1 MLTELS
7 LRNFALIQA
16 CTLSFRQ
23 GFNVITGET
32 GAGKSMLLGG
42 LNLLAGAR
50 GGRHYL
56 GAGGAEALLRAR
68 FGDGLELE
76 RQLDARRSRCRVNG
90 EPVKIATLQELA
102 ARRISI
108 HGQHHNQRLLK
119 TEEQRARLD
128 RFAGLDLAPVAAAYQ
143 RWQERRRELEQRRQ
157 RRAELQRSRELLE
170 FQAEELA
177 TLAPA
182 AGEFEALSQQ
192 QRALL
197 NVGSRQQKGD
207 QLQTLSQQLLTAGL
221 QALKLLQTLRGDDD
235 GWAETEELFDQ
246 ALIYLREGSDSLHR
260 QLPRLAFSPATL
272 AEIENRLGLWHQLA
286 RKHRCLPDELPRRW
300 QTLRDELALLAEEDE
315 GPALAALAAAEADYQ
330 REARRLHEQRRRAGD
345 ELAAAVRSWL
355 PGLGLAAARFEIAL
369 TPSPASASG
378 SDGVQLLVAPN
389 RGQSLQPLQ
398 RIVSG
403 GELARLSLALEVAT
417 LAKNP
422 AGTIIFDE
430 VDSGIGGEVAHSIG
444 RLLRSLGTRQQVI
457 CITHLAQVA
466 CQADHHLFLEKR
478 DDGPATRVQAAALDA
493 AGRVREIARMLG
505 DSSSPASLELAT
517 RLLAGAE
524 ALPPME

>member
-108 HGQHHNQRLLK
+108 HGQHHNQLLLK

-235 GWAETEELFDQ
+235 GWA
-246 ALIYLREGSDSLHR
+246 
-260 QLPRLAFSPATL
+260 
-272 AEIENRLGLWHQLA
+272 
-286 RKHRCLPDELPRRW
+286 
-300 QTLRDELALLAEEDE
+300 
-315 GPALAALAAAEADYQ
+315 
-330 REARRLHEQRRRAGD
+330 
-345 ELAAAVRSWL
+345 
-355 PGLGLAAARFEIAL
+355 
-369 TPSPASASG
+369 
-378 SDGVQLLVAPN
+378 
-389 RGQSLQPLQ
+389 
-398 RIVSG
+398 
-403 GELARLSLALEVAT
+403 
-417 LAKNP
+417 
-422 AGTIIFDE
+422 
-430 VDSGIGGEVAHSIG
+430 
-444 RLLRSLGTRQQVI
+444 
-457 CITHLAQVA
+457 
-466 CQADHHLFLEKR
+466 
-478 DDGPATRVQAAALDA
+478 
-493 AGRVREIARMLG
+493 
-505 DSSSPASLELAT
+505 
-517 RLLAGAE
+517 
-524 ALPPME
+524 